1 MSTISSFKSRE
12 NKHDVCRRKD
22 CMKKSCEY
30 TREEAMKII
39 VLKRKNE
46 VIDKRAVEITWKCK
60 NLLYWSRKN
69 LKKNM

>member
-1 MSTISSFKSRE
+1 
-12 NKHDVCRRKD
+12 
-22 CMKKSCEY
+22 MKKSCEY
-30 TREEAMKII
+30 IREEAMKII

-69 LKKNM
+69 LKKNMRTIKNIVKVETIAIIKK

>member
-1 MSTISSFKSRE
+1 
-12 NKHDVCRRKD
+12 
-22 CMKKSCEY
+22 MKRSCEY
-30 TREEAMKII
+30 IREEAMKII

-60 NLLYWSRKN
+60 NLLYWSREN

>member
-1 MSTISSFKSRE
+1 
-12 NKHDVCRRKD
+12 
-22 CMKKSCEY
+22 MKRSCEY
-30 TREEAMKII
+30 IREEAMKII

-69 LKKNM
+69 LKKNMRTIKNIVKVETIAIIKK